1 MGGFRPLGARLR
13 TLALPFDKCTAP
25 VKLPAWQGLQ
35 IGSRALF
42 APKYWRVNALTALE
56 RDGAFALFLR
66 PIE

>member
-35 IGSRALF
+35 IGSRTLSLCKDRA
-42 APKYWRVNALTALE
+42 NALTSLE
-56 RDGAFALFLR
+56 
-66 PIE
+66 

>member
-35 IGSRALF
+35 IGSPATARAASLQF
-42 APKYWRVNALTALE
+42 YKVGPLGPVSAPLNK
-56 RDGAFALFLR
+56 
-66 PIE
+66 